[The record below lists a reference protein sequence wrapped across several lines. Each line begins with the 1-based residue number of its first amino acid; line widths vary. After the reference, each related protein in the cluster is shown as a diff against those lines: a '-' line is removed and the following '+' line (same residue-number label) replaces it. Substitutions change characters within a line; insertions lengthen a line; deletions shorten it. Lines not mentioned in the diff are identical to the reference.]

1 MPITFSV
8 YLTQLVN
15 ALQNE
20 NGPDLALLLRPT
32 SPHGKDL
39 IKELRNPSVRLP
51 LMNQRALR
59 MHKTVYRNKQCLG
72 T

>member
-1 MPITFSV
+1 MPITFSI

-20 NGPDLALLLRPT
+20 NGSDLALLLRPT

-39 IKELRNPSVRLP
+39 IKELRNPSVR
-51 LMNQRALR
+51 ALLAI
-59 MHKTVYRNKQCLG
+59 HAIAAIIFASL
-72 T
+72 